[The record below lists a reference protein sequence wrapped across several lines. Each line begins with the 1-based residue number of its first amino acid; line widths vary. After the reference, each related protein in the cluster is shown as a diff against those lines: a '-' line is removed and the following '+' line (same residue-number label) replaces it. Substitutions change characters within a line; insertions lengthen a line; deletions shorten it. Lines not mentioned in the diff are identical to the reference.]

1 MGLPEHIDLDHN
13 IAIGDS
19 YEDVEYVHASPDKKS
34 SKKENKAKKSSRFA
48 KKSGEVTDRELENLL
63 EVEFDDEVETA
74 EEAWRA
80 VERHE
85 D

>member
-1 MGLPEHIDLDHN
+1 LGLPDHIDLDHN
-13 IAIGDS
+13 IAVGDT
-19 YEDVEYVHASPDKKS
+19 YEDVEYVHDCADKKS
-34 SKKENKAKKSSRFA
+34 SKKGKKSSRFA
-48 KKSGEVTDRELENLL
+48 KKSAEVSDRELENLL